1 MSAPLRIVFLT
12 PGTGGWYCGAC
23 MRDNALA
30 KALHAAGHEVSLL
43 PMYLPLQLDE
53 EMLDGA
59 PAAPVFF
66 GGINIFLQQK
76 FALFRHTPG
85 WLDRLL
91 NHPRLL
97 RRVARHSHMTSARD
111 HGELT
116 LAMLR
121 LEDRRFGKELDKL
134 CAWLAQA
141 PPDILCL
148 STALQAGMIREL
160 KRRLGGVKVICCFQG
175 EDTFLDGLPDPYR
188 DACWSAL
195 AARVRDADALVSP
208 SAFYAGLMQQ
218 RLGTLGLTITVLPN
232 GINLAGYAP
241 LPARPQPPVIGF
253 LARLSREK
261 GLALMVEAF
270 IHLRCVLGH
279 PDARL
284 HLAGAATAEN
294 HPLIE
299 ALQRRV
305 AEVGLTDQV
314 QWQTNISRDGKIA
327 MLGSLTLFSVPAI
340 YPEAFGLYVIEAMA
354 SGVPVVLPAAAAFP
368 EIVARAGAGL
378 LVPLS
383 CAGDGHR
390 PLPQLTISCAPPVAD
405 GGVAPDGSGHSARG
419 HRAGCPGHGGA
430 GILPAAILPSH
441 PAPTELTN
449 LGAPPAGLDPR
460 ALALAWHELLRQPDQ
475 LREMA
480 AASRRAAEE
489 FYDVSVMCE
498 RFVALARGLLGEE
511 SGPDGTT
518 ARCPAGGQRSPS
530 S

>member
-53 EMLDGA
+53 EMLDCA
-59 PAAPVFF
+59 RAAPVFF

-76 FALFRHTPG
+76 FPLFRHTPG
-85 WLDRLL
+85 WIDGLL

-134 CAWLAQA
+134 CAWLAPA

-188 DACWSAL
+188 DACWRAL

-218 RLGTLGLTITVLPN
+218 RLGAADLTISVLPN

-241 LPARPQPPVIGF
+241 LPVKPQPPVIGF
-253 LARLSREK
+253 LARLSRDK
-261 GLALMVEAF
+261 GLAVMVEAF
-270 IHLRCVLGH
+270 IHLRTVLGH

-294 HPLIE
+294 LPLIE

-305 AEVGLTDQV
+305 AAAGLTDQV

-327 MLGSLTLFSVPAI
+327 MLSSLTLFSVPAI

-368 EIVARAGAGL
+368 EIVARAGAGV
-378 LVPLS
+378 LVPLN
-383 CAGDGHR
+383 CASAGHR
-390 PLPQLTISCAPPVAD
+390 PPPPDPLSAGAPASAVSTTQGWA
-405 GGVAPDGSGHSARG
+405 ADGSGQDARTAVA
-419 HRAGCPGHGGA
+419 RASCPPPFS
-430 GILPAAILPSH
+430 LSH
-441 PAPTELTN
+441 PAATKLTASD
-449 LGAPPAGLDPR
+449 APAAGLDPR
-460 ALALAWHELLRQPDQ
+460 ALAQAWHELLRQPDP
-475 LREMA
+475 LRAMA

-489 FYDVSVMCE
+489 CYDVSVMGD
-498 RFVALARGLLGEE
+498 RFVALARGLLGAK
-511 SGPDGTT
+511 SGQDARTT
-518 ARCPAGGQRSPS
+518 PCPAGDPCRPTS
-530 S
+530 